1 MTLPVVGL
9 AALALGAC
17 GESSEEKYKD
27 DFPPLSQKLVS
38 LGEDVGES
46 IRGASGSSNQQLAE
60 DFGQYAEQLGALQ
73 QDIDDL
79 EPPDD
84 LAEDQD
90 QLVSAIGDVQ
100 GALNGIAEAA
110 EQGDAQSARQ
120 ATLDLIQESEDL
132 RDSRRKLARAVS
144 KL

>member
-1 MTLPVVGL
+1 MTLPVAGL
-9 AALALGAC
+9 AALALAAC
-17 GESSEEKYKD
+17 GESAEEKYKD

-38 LGEDVGES
+38 LGEDVGDS
-46 IRGASGSSNQQLAE
+46 IEGASGSSDQQLAE
-60 DFGQYAEQLGALQ
+60 DFAQYAEQLGAVQ
-73 QDIDDL
+73 QNIDDL

-90 QLVSAIGDVQ
+90 RLVSAIGDVQ

-120 ATLDLIQESEDL
+120 ATLDLIQGSEDL
-132 RDSRRKLARAVS
+132 RDSRRKLARAVNE
-144 KL
+144 L

>member
-38 LGEDVGES
+38 LGEDVGDS
-46 IRGASGSSNQQLAE
+46 IQGASGSSDQQLAE
-60 DFGQYAEQLGALQ
+60 DLAQYAEQLGAVQ

-120 ATLDLIQESEDL
+120 ATLDLIQGSEDL

-144 KL
+144 EL

>member
-9 AALALGAC
+9 AALVLASC
-17 GESSEEKYKD
+17 GESAEEKYKD

-38 LGEDVGES
+38 LGQEVS
-46 IRGASGSSNQQLAE
+46 HTIQAAGSSSDQQLAE
-60 DFGQYAEQLGALQ
+60 DFAHYAERLGAVQ

-100 GALNGIAEAA
+100 GALNDIAEAA

-120 ATLDLIQESEDL
+120 ATLDLIQGSEDL
-132 RDSRRKLARAVS
+132 RDSRRKLARAVNE
-144 KL
+144 L

>member
-9 AALALGAC
+9 AALALGGC
-17 GESSEEKYKD
+17 GESAAEKYKE

-38 LGEDVGES
+38 LGREVGAS
-46 IRGASGSSNQQLAE
+46 IRAAGGSSDQQ
-60 DFGQYAEQLGALQ
+60 
-73 QDIDDL
+73 
-79 EPPDD
+79 

-100 GALNGIAEAA
+100 GALDDIAEAA
-110 EQGDAQSARQ
+110 DNGDAQSARQ
-120 ATLDLIQESEDL
+120 ATLDLIEGSETL
-132 RDSRRKLARAVS
+132 RDSRRKLARAVN

>member
-9 AALALGAC
+9 VVLALAAC
-17 GESSEEKYKD
+17 GESAEEKYKD

-38 LGEDVGES
+38 LGQDVGHS
-46 IRGASGSSNQQLAE
+46 IQGASSSSDQQLAE
-60 DFGQYAEQLGALQ
+60 DFARYAEQLGAVQ

-100 GALNGIAEAA
+100 GALNDIAEAA

-120 ATLDLIQESEDL
+120 ATLDLIQGSQDL

-144 KL
+144 EL

>member
-9 AALALGAC
+9 AALAMAAC
-17 GESSEEKYKD
+17 GESAEDKYKD

-38 LGEDVGES
+38 LGQEVGKT
-46 IRGASGSSNQQLAE
+46 IREASGSSDQQLAD
-60 DFGQYAEQLGALQ
+60 DFAQYAERLGTVQ

-90 QLVSAIGDVQ
+90 QLVSAIGEVQ
-100 GALNGIAEAA
+100 GAL
-110 EQGDAQSARQ
+110 
-120 ATLDLIQESEDL
+120 
-132 RDSRRKLARAVS
+132 
-144 KL
+144 

>member
-9 AALALGAC
+9 AALALAAC
-17 GESSEEKYKD
+17 GESAEEKYKD
-27 DFPPLSQKLVS
+27 DFPPLSQKLVG
-38 LGEDVGES
+38 LGQDVGQT
-46 IRGASGSSNQQLAE
+46 IQDAGGSSNQQLAE
-60 DFGQYAEQLGALQ
+60 DFARYAEQLGEVQ
-73 QDIDDL
+73 QEIDDL

-100 GALNGIAEAA
+100 GALDNIAEAA

-120 ATLDLIQESEDL
+120 ATLDLIQGSDDL

-144 KL
+144 EL

>member
-17 GESSEEKYKD
+17 GESAEEKYKE

-38 LGEDVGES
+38 LGRAVSAS
-46 IRGASGSSNQQLAE
+46 IQAAGGSSDQQLAE
-60 DFGQYAEQLGALQ
+60 DFAQYAERLGAVQ

-100 GALNGIAEAA
+100 GALDGIAEAA
-110 EQGDAQSARQ
+110 DKGDAQSARQ
-120 ATLDLIQESEDL
+120 ATLDLIERSEAL
-132 RDSRRKLARAVS
+132 RDSRGKLARAVNE
-144 KL
+144 L